1 MAARF
6 VCVDRQTPL
15 LLPPDLRDWLPE
27 DHLAHFILEA
37 VNALPLAGARV
48 NERGSGSAQ
57 YPPRMLLAVLV
68 YCYATGLFSSR
79 QIERATYT
87 DVAVRFLAG
96 DTHPDHDTLCAFR
109 RGNGLLLKNSFVE
122 VLKLA
127 REMKVLKVGR
137 IAVDGTKILASASK
151 HAAVSYQRAGEKIKE
166 LEAEVAELLEKAE
179 RADATPLDDGLTLP
193 GEVAR
198 RRDRIEKLKAARA
211 ALEER
216 ARARA
221 EAERADHE
229 AEKTAR
235 EANRQHGERTGGETG
250 PSKDWKN
257 ASRKLPVIGKSEGDP
272 RDEREREPPPPSP
285 QPKPADQY
293 NFTDP
298 QSRIMKAGNGAHFE
312 QAYNAQAA
320 VDTDSRL
327 IVAQRVT
334 NAANDKEQLI
344 PTVAALPADVAAD
357 LTAVLADS
365 GFASQKAIEQIERD
379 GRIRV
384 YAAVEKTS
392 HHRRV
397 SDLERR
403 DDPPP
408 PPPEAGVLERMR
420 HRLRTKA
427 GRAIYRLRQQTV
439 EPVFGIIKEA
449 MGFRRFQLR
458 GEEKAA
464 LEWTLV
470 TLAYNLR
477 RLHRMRAA
485 AAAAA

>member
-1 MAARF
+1 MPARF
-6 VCVDRQTPL
+6 VTVDRDTPL

-37 VNALPLAGARV
+37 VNALPLTGARV
-48 NERGSGSAQ
+48 NERGTGSQQ

-109 RGNGLLLKNSFVE
+109 RGNAPLLKNSFVE

-137 IAVDGTKILASASK
+137 IAVDGTKIQANASK
-151 HAAVSYQRAGEKIKE
+151 HAAVSYQRAGEKIEE
-166 LEAEVAELLEKAE
+166 LESEVTELLGKAE
-179 RADATPLDDGLTLP
+179 QADATPLEDGLTLP

-211 ALEER
+211 TMEER
-216 ARARA
+216 AKQRA
-221 EAERADHE
+221 EAERADYE
-229 AEKTAR
+229 AKKAAR
-235 EANRQHGERTGGETG
+235 EAKRQRGERVGG
-250 PSKDWKN
+250 
-257 ASRKLPVIGKSEGDP
+257 
-272 RDEREREPPPPSP
+272 REPQPPSQQP
-285 QPKPADQY
+285 QDADQY

-327 IVAQRVT
+327 IVAARVT
-334 NAANDKEQLI
+334 TAANDKEQLV
-344 PTVAALPADVAAD
+344 PTVAAIPQEVATDV
-357 LTAVLADS
+357 TEVLADS
-365 GFASQKAIEQIERD
+365 GFASQKAIEQMERD
-379 GRIRV
+379 GRITV
-384 YAAVEKTS
+384 YVAVEKTS

-397 SDLERR
+397 CDLERR

-408 PPPEAGVLERMR
+408 PPPEAGAMERMR

-439 EPVFGIIKEA
+439 EPIFGIVKEA
-449 MGFRRFQLR
+449 MGFRRFLLR
-458 GEEKAA
+458 GEEQVD

-470 TLAYNLR
+470 SLAYNLR
-477 RLHRMRAA
+477 RLHRLAPVTL
-485 AAAAA
+485 

>member
-1 MAARF
+1 
-6 VCVDRQTPL
+6 
-15 LLPPDLRDWLPE
+15 
-27 DHLAHFILEA
+27 
-37 VNALPLAGARV
+37 
-48 NERGSGSAQ
+48 
-57 YPPRMLLAVLV
+57 VLV
-68 YCYATGLFSSR
+68 YGYATGLFSSR

-87 DVAVRFLAG
+87 DVAVRFLSG

-109 RGNGLLLKNSFVE
+109 RGNGPLLKNSFVE

-137 IAVDGTKILASASK
+137 IAVDGTKIQASASK
-151 HAAVSYQRAGEKIKE
+151 HAAVSYKRAGEKIEE
-166 LEAEVAELLEKAE
+166 LEADVAELLDKAE

-216 ARARA
+216 ARDRA
-221 EAERADHE
+221 AAERPDYE
-229 AEKTAR
+229 AKKAAR
-235 EANRQHGERTGGETG
+235 EAKRQRGERTGG
-250 PSKDWKN
+250 
-257 ASRKLPVIGKSEGDP
+257 SEP
-272 RDEREREPPPPSP
+272 KPPS
-285 QPKPADQY
+285 QEPKHTDQY

-334 NAANDKEQLI
+334 NAANDKEQLVL
-344 PTVAALPADVAAD
+344 TVAAIPQEVAAGV
-357 LTAVLADS
+357 TEVLADS
-365 GFASQKAIEQIERD
+365 GFASQKAVEQIESA
-379 GRIRV
+379 GKITV

-408 PPPEAGVLERMR
+408 PPPDASVLERMR

-427 GRAIYRLRQQTV
+427 GRAIYRLRQHAV

-449 MGFRRFQLR
+449 MGFRRFLLR
-458 GEEKAA
+458 GEENAA

-470 TLAYNLR
+470 SLAYNLR
-477 RLHRMRAA
+477 RLHHVRVPTAA
-485 AAAAA
+485 